1 MIINKV
7 TEGIRINNAL
17 ATADINI
24 KKHVVSKWE
33 NLSDI
38 FMDEKYGKVAQLLSD
53 TTPIPMSYI
62 TAYKALLYVF
72 PFDP

>member
-1 MIINKV
+1 M
-7 TEGIRINNAL
+7 TEWVGGDR
-17 ATADINI
+17 
-24 KKHVVSKWE
+24 K
-33 NLSDI
+33 
-38 FMDEKYGKVAQLLSD
+38 LSD